1 MIPERDLYELPKSTK
16 TFPDHCHY
24 RIEISGVER
33 PSTLEALIDE
43 AEKRDVPVHRLIS
56 TVMGSTLLS
65 RRELGEFAQMVA
77 DAKLEVILTL
87 GPRPSRDVGRQFI
100 TPEGKISGLRHRGAD
115 QLSHVVA
122 DIMRSIE
129 SDLKDF

>member
-1 MIPERDLYELPKSTK
+1 MLRKVGIPEKDLYELPTSTK

-33 PSTLEALIDE
+33 PSTLEASIDE

-65 RRELGEFAQMVA
+65 RRELEEFVQMAA
-77 DAKLEVILTL
+77 DAKMEVILTP
-87 GPRPSRDVGRQFI
+87 GPRPSWDVGRQFI
-100 TPEGKISGLRHRGAD
+100 TPEGRISGLRHRGA
-115 QLSHVVA
+115 
-122 DIMRSIE
+122 E
-129 SDLKDF
+129 SSAALKIL